1 MKSSLFNL
9 AFATSALLAALFT
22 SCSASTPAQ
31 NVSVKAPSP
40 LTCGNP
46 NDSVFYY
53 VMTSPG
59 MPDNFYTGILPE
71 VTNAVDNDGYVFGG
85 VAARVFL
92 TPELSTVPFYRAVK
106 LIGADHIY
114 TTSAAERDLAVEGGY
129 IYEGISAYIY
139 PSQICGS
146 VPLYRIYNSAATE
159 HFYIINETVR
169 NSILGGGGWVDE
181 GIAGY
186 VLDIGP
192 CAE

>member
-1 MKSSLFNL
+1 M
-9 AFATSALLAALFT
+9 
-22 SCSASTPAQ
+22 
-31 NVSVKAPSP
+31 
-40 LTCGNP
+40 TCGNP

-59 MPDNFYTGILPE
+59 TDNFYTSLLAE
-71 VTNAVDNDGYVFGG
+71 VTSAVNDDGYVFGG

-106 LIGADHIY
+106 LVGADHLY
-114 TTSAAERDLAVEGGY
+114 TTSAAERNVAVEGGY
-129 IYEGISAYIY
+129 IDEGISAYIY

-146 VPLYRIYNSAATE
+146 VPFYRVYNSAATE
-159 HFYIINETVR
+159 HFYTINETER
-169 NSILGGGGWVDE
+169 DSLLGSSGWADE

-186 VLDIGP
+186 VLDVGP

>member
-1 MKSSLFNL
+1 MKSSLSNL
-9 AFATSALLAALFT
+9 AFATSALLLSLFT
-22 SCSASTPAQ
+22 FCSASTLAQ
-31 NVSVKAPSP
+31 NVSVKPPSP

-59 MPDNFYTGILPE
+59 TDNFYTSVLAE
-71 VTNAVDNDGYVFGG
+71 VTSAVNDDGYVFGG

-92 TPELSTVPFYRAVK
+92 TPEFSLSLST
-106 LIGADHIY
+106 
-114 TTSAAERDLAVEGGY
+114 GGY
-129 IYEGISAYIY
+129 IDEGISAYIY

-146 VPLYRIYNSAATE
+146 VPFYRVYNSAATE
-159 HFYIINETVR
+159 HFYTINETER
-169 NSILGGGGWVDE
+169 DSLLGSSGWADE

-186 VLDIGP
+186 VLDVGP

>member
-1 MKSSLFNL
+1 MKSSSSNL
-9 AFATSALLAALFT
+9 AFATSALLLSLFT
-22 SCSASTPAQ
+22 FCSASTLAQ
-31 NVSVKAPSP
+31 NVSVKPPSP

-59 MPDNFYTGILPE
+59 TDNFYTSVLAE
-71 VTNAVDNDGYVFGG
+71 VTSAVNDDGYVFGG

-106 LIGADHIY
+106 LVGADHLY
-114 TTSAAERDLAVEGGY
+114 TTSAAERNVAVEGGY
-129 IYEGISAYIY
+129 IDEGISAYIY

-146 VPLYRIYNSAATE
+146 VPFYRVYNSAATE
-159 HFYIINETVR
+159 HFYTINETER
-169 NSILGGGGWVDE
+169 DSLLGSSGGADE

-186 VLDIGP
+186 VLDVGP